1 MTTTGQ
7 PRADAGRGAAR
18 PSPAPGAASAP
29 AVPRAAAG
37 PQAGSRPRAGP
48 SRSTAAQCWSAAAE
62 ATRQGWS
69 RRRRSPRPHPE
80 RRCRLP
86 RRRRRA
92 RLPARKLAR
101 AAAGAGR
108 AGAERAGADPGR
120 AARPRRRGGDGVRR
134 SAPAA
139 SRRRWRRDAA
149 RRRAH
154 VPGLAARLTGRTH
167 GRRAP
172 MAEIVLD
179 KVNKQYE
186 NGFHAVKDLD
196 LDIADGE
203 FLVLVGPSGCGKTTA
218 LRMVA
223 GLEDISSGTMRI
235 GDRVVNTMSP
245 RERDIAMVFQSY
257 ALYPHM
263 SVADNI
269 AYGLKIRRLDKAE
282 IDRRVKKAADMLELG
297 PLLARKPKQLS
308 GGQRQR
314 VAMGRAIVREPQV
327 FLMDEPLSN
336 LDAKLRVQMRAE
348 ISQVQRDLNVTTLYV
363 THDQTE
369 AMTMGDRVAL
379 MKAGVLQQVGN
390 PQFLYDNPDNIFVAG
405 FIGSPPMNMAIARV
419 DRNGDGL
426 TLSLGGAV
434 LELPPA
440 VLAEHPALASYAG
453 RMSRSASAARTWRMP
468 GWCATPR
475 RSPGCGRRSTSPRHS
490 GRRSSCTSRS
500 RLRRWSPR
508 TPRSWR
514 GTRTPTRWRSRTRRK
529 ARRSS
534 PRSRPDHASA
544 RETRSRSSWTGNGC
558 TSSTRRPAW
567 RSAPEPPA
575 TASPR

>member
-1 MTTTGQ
+1 
-7 PRADAGRGAAR
+7 
-18 PSPAPGAASAP
+18 
-29 AVPRAAAG
+29 
-37 PQAGSRPRAGP
+37 
-48 SRSTAAQCWSAAAE
+48 
-62 ATRQGWS
+62 
-69 RRRRSPRPHPE
+69 
-80 RRCRLP
+80 
-86 RRRRRA
+86 
-92 RLPARKLAR
+92 
-101 AAAGAGR
+101 
-108 AGAERAGADPGR
+108 
-120 AARPRRRGGDGVRR
+120 
-134 SAPAA
+134 
-139 SRRRWRRDAA
+139 
-149 RRRAH
+149 
-154 VPGLAARLTGRTH
+154 
-167 GRRAP
+167 
-172 MAEIVLD
+172 MAEVVLD

-453 RMSRSASAARTWRMP
+453 RDVAVGIRSEDMEDARLVRDAP
-468 GWCATPR
+468 AE
-475 RSPGCGRRSTSPRHS
+475 
-490 GRRSSCTSRS
+490 S
-500 RLRRWSPR
+500 RLRATINLTEALGSEIVVHFSVKAEKVVTEDTKELERDAHTDEVALPHEEEG
-508 TPRSWR
+508 TPFVASF
-514 GTRTPTRWRSRTRRK
+514 
-529 ARRSS
+529 A
-534 PRSRPDHASA
+534 PRSRVRSGDEVEIVVD
-544 RETRSRSSWTGNGC
+544 RERMHFFDPQTGLAI
-558 TSSTRRPAW
+558 RA
-567 RSAPEPPA
+567 
-575 TASPR
+575 